1 MKAFTQPLEA
11 FSGPLRSSLGKGI
24 TELSGVTNSAC
35 AHLTYA
41 LFPEQTTRVIV
52 APDEIRAHEVA
63 SDYRIFDR
71 ETFYFPP
78 KDFLFYQSDLNGSLL
93 ARERMRCFKALHDGV
108 NITVIT
114 TIDAFLERY
123 TAPGRVSSGT
133 LVVKCG
139 ASLEPD
145 SFAQKLT
152 EMGYERTSEVG
163 AEGEFSIR
171 GGIIDIFPLTEENP
185 VRIELFGDD
194 IESIRYFSVSSQRSI
209 EPVTEVELFPDS
221 DLGAGDTPFWDYFDP
236 ENTIFFLLSPARLI
250 ERADQACKEFAEGMK
265 GRSEE
270 DHELL
275 FTSNEVF
282 EHLKELFCI
291 SLSEINLPQNLFVPV
306 ASFEIDSRQIGSYNN
321 SFAGL
326 ESDLK
331 RYRKEKYAL
340 LILCGSH
347 TRAKRLSS
355 DLTDDG
361 ITAFYTE
368 DYDRVPAP
376 GEIMLVYGNIS
387 RGFEYPSLRFAVI
400 SETDIFGGSFR
411 KRKKKHTV
419 YEGEKISSFS
429 ELKVGD
435 YVVHEDYGMG
445 IYSGIVHREIDG
457 ITRDYVKISYI
468 DNASVYVIASNLK
481 SLQKYA
487 SADTEKRPKLNRLG
501 SREWSRTKD
510 KVRKAVESIA
520 RDLVA
525 LYSLRSMETGFA
537 YGPDT
542 VWQREFE
549 ELFPYEETDDQLS
562 AIEAVKADMQSTK
575 IMDRLICGDV
585 GFGKTEIAIRAAFKA
600 VQEGKQVAFLTPTT
614 ILASQHYK
622 TFSERMVNYPV
633 RVDLLCR
640 FRTTGQQKKTI
651 EDLKKGQVDIVI
663 GTHRLLSND
672 VAFKDLGL
680 LVIDEEQRFG
690 VTHKEK
696 IKKLRRN
703 VDVIALTATPIPRT
717 LHMSLVGIR
726 DMSVLSE
733 PPEDRLPIQTFIMEY
748 SDEIVREAIARELS
762 RGGQVYYV
770 YNVVNNISDIAAHL
784 SELCPHARIAF
795 AHGQMAERELEDIM
809 SDFIE
814 GDIDVLVSTTIIET
828 GLDIPNVNTM
838 IIHDS
843 DKMGLSQLYQLR
855 GRVGRSNRT
864 AYAFLMYRRDRI
876 LRETAE
882 KRLNAIRE
890 FTDLGSGFRIA
901 MKDLEIRGAGNVLGR
916 EQHGHMEAVGYDLYC
931 KMLGSAVRQEKGEAL
946 LPEFTTVIDLNE
958 DAYIPDSYVKNEN
971 AKLDLYKRIAGID
984 TEDEAE
990 DMRNELTDRF
1000 GKLPGSV
1007 DNLIEIS
1014 LVRSLAHEVYV
1025 ENLTASGNTIQLA
1038 LFPQALLDPTRIQ
1051 DLLNEYE
1058 GALTFRASAHPLL
1071 IYKIPGDLKT
1081 PDLIACSKAL
1091 LTSMRILLENDMD

>member
-1 MKAFTQPLEA
+1 MKAFTKPLEA
-11 FSGPLRSSLGKGI
+11 LSGQIQATLKKGI
-24 TELSGVTNSAC
+24 TELNAVTDSAC

-41 LFPEQTTRVIV
+41 LFQESVTRVVV
-52 APDEIRAHEVA
+52 APDEIRAKEVA
-63 SDYRIFDR
+63 ADYRIFDR
-71 ETFYFPP
+71 EVYYFPP

-93 ARERMRCFKALHDGV
+93 ARERMRCFKALHDGTQ
-108 NITVIT
+108 ITVIT

-123 TAPGRVSSGT
+123 TAPGRIDHGT
-133 LVVKCG
+133 LSVRCG
-139 ASLEPD
+139 DTLDPSA
-145 SFAQKLT
+145 FAEELT
-152 EMGYERTSEVG
+152 EIGYERTPEVSS
-163 AEGEFSIR
+163 EGEFSVR

-209 EPVTEVELFPDS
+209 EPVEKVELFPDS

-236 ENTIFFLLSPARLI
+236 EKTVFFLLSPARLI
-250 ERADQACKEFAEGMK
+250 ERADKAYQEFAEGMK

-270 DHELL
+270 EHELL
-275 FTSNEVF
+275 FTSGEVF
-282 EHLKELFCI
+282 EHFNELKCL
-291 SLSEINLPQNLFVPV
+291 SLSEIPLPQKLFTPV
-306 ASFEIDSRQIGSYNN
+306 ASFDIDSRQIGSYNN
-321 SFAGL
+321 SFTGL

-331 RYRKEKYAL
+331 RYRKEKYAV

-347 TRAKRLSS
+347 TRAKRLAS

-361 ITAFYTE
+361 ITSFYTE
-368 DYDRVPAP
+368 DYDRVPSAE
-376 GEIMLVYGNIS
+376 EIMLIYGNIS
-387 RGFEYPSLRFAVI
+387 HGFEYPSLKFAII

-411 KRKKKHTV
+411 KHRKKHTV

-445 IYSGIVHREIDG
+445 VYSGIVHREIDG
-457 ITRDYVKISYI
+457 ITRDYVKISYL

-487 SADTEKRPKLNRLG
+487 SADTDKRPKLNRLG

-510 KVRKAVESIA
+510 RVQKAVESIA

-525 LYSLRSMETGFA
+525 LYSLRSMENGFA

-542 VWQREFE
+542 VWQKEFE
-549 ELFPYEETDDQLS
+549 ELFPYDETDDQLS
-562 AIEAVKADMQSTK
+562 AIEAVKNDMQSTK

-622 TFSERMVNYPV
+622 TFSERMSNYPV

-640 FRTTGQQKKTI
+640 FRTPGEQKKTI

-733 PPEDRLPIQTFIMEY
+733 PPQDRLPIQTFIMEY
-748 SDEIVREAIARELS
+748 SDEIIREAVERELS
-762 RGGQVYYV
+762 RGGQIYYV
-770 YNVVNNISDIAAHL
+770 YNIVNNIADIASHL
-784 SELCPHARIAF
+784 SELLPHARIAF

-828 GLDIPNVNTM
+828 GLDIPNVNTI

-876 LRETAE
+876 LKETAE

-931 KMLGSAVRQEKGEAL
+931 KMLGSAVKQEKGEAL

-1000 GKLPGSV
+1000 GKLPESV
-1007 DNLIEIS
+1007 NNLIEIS
-1014 LVRSLAHEVYV
+1014 LVRSLAHEVYID
-1025 ENLTASGNTIQLA
+1025 NLTASGNTIQLSI
-1038 LFPQALLDPTRIQ
+1038 FPQALLDPTRIG
-1051 DLLNEYE
+1051 DLLDEYN
-1058 GALTFRASAHPLL
+1058 GALSFRASAHPLL
-1071 IYKIPGDLKT
+1071 LYNIPGENGS
-1081 PDLIACSKAL
+1081 PDLIACSKEL
-1091 LTSMRILLENDMD
+1091 LSSMRVLLQ